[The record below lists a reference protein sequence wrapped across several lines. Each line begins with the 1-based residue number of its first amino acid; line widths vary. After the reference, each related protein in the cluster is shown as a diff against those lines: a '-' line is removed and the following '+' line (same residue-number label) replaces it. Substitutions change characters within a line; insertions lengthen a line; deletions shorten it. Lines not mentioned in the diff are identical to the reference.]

1 MGDGNM
7 HFNVSQPIGMDK
19 QAYLDRWHDMNRV
32 VHDIVVKHE
41 GSFSAEHGIGILKR
55 EDMRRYKSEVELE
68 VMRSLKQA
76 LDPKG
81 ILSPGRVLP

>member
-1 MGDGNM
+1 M
-7 HFNVSQPIGMDK
+7 HFNVSQPLSMDK
-19 QAYLDRWHDMNRV
+19 QAFLDRWHAMNHV
-32 VHDIVVKHE
+32 VHDIAMAHG

-55 EDMRRYKSEVELE
+55 EDMQRYKSAVELD